1 MTDLQLSAIISQAL
15 FIGTVYERQKLE
27 EGFDELVFRRYIRGM
42 LTHLMKELNVY
53 DEKVVEKA
61 IEDFAA
67 MGNF

>member
-42 LTHLMKELNVY
+42 LTHLMKELNAY

>member
-1 MTDLQLSAIISQAL
+1 
-15 FIGTVYERQKLE
+15 
-27 EGFDELVFRRYIRGM
+27 M